1 MASQEEAVPLAS
13 LFGYYMDPIRIS
25 RQRLMCGKTK
35 NLLFVL
41 SPTTLN
47 EFLERHMSS
56 SFVIQIAI
64 RCPPS
69 LSNSER
75 VSFIHTSMIHTSLCR
90 TVYPTSR
97 GGNCKS
103 FISLANTGAQALFHL
118 QTPTPT
124 CEAPNQYQ
132 QCNFLGSCQNE
143 RTTTNMK
150 NASARWAD
158 F

>member
-41 SPTTLN
+41 SPTMLN
-47 EFLERHMSS
+47 EFLERHIS

-75 VSFIHTSMIHTSLCR
+75 VSCIHTVTHTSCAGLFIQQ
-90 TVYPTSR
+90 VD
-97 GGNCKS
+97 GGNY
-103 FISLANTGAQALFHL
+103 ILVH
-118 QTPTPT
+118 
-124 CEAPNQYQ
+124 
-132 QCNFLGSCQNE
+132 
-143 RTTTNMK
+143 
-150 NASARWAD
+150 
-158 F
+158 